1 MLAPLNRLLENI
13 SVRAKLTLGFGVVM
27 LLTLLIATTGW
38 LGIRALGDRS
48 DRILDIAKLNDLTR
62 DVRNARLFY
71 SINPNAERAAA
82 VVKLLD
88 SLDSHL
94 ANDRSVF
101 HSPASRPLLENAST
115 VAKSYR
121 AHFNDFSQ
129 AVQARDATRAVFG
142 GHADEAVAQLKKLM
156 EMATSPSGDQAQ
168 IDSLVKAQTVVQQA
182 RFQLRGYS
190 YSLKPELQKPAKE
203 AIDDAIAYIKTLF
216 SHLPA
221 AMTADVQRLQQA
233 MSSYRDTVALFSDAQ
248 DKADSAQVQLDGDIK
263 NLLAA
268 TQQLSQDQIDQRRDD
283 VEAARNLLAGA
294 LLAALLLG
302 IIAAWVI
309 TRLIVGP
316 LMETLRRAE
325 QVASGN
331 LSDNATVSRRDELG
345 LLQLSMQRMT
355 LNLRELIGGLRDGV
369 IRISGAAEQLS
380 AVTEQTRKGVNNQR
394 HETDQVA
401 TAMNEMAATVQEVAR
416 NAEQASSA
424 AVNASHEARAGDEVL
439 AQAMTQIERLA
450 DEVGNS
456 TLAMSD
462 LKQESERIGSVLD
475 VIKSVAQQTNLLALN
490 AAIEAARA
498 GEAGRGFA
506 VVADEVRSLAQR
518 TQSSTEEIEQ
528 LISGLQGGTD
538 KVASSLDSSRAL
550 TDSSVELTRRAGASL
565 HGISE
570 SVQAIES
577 MNHQIA
583 TAAEQ
588 QSAVAE
594 EINRSVINVR
604 DISEQTSTA
613 SEETAASSVE
623 LTRLGN
629 HLQTLV
635 GKFTL

>member
-1 MLAPLNRLLENI
+1 MLAPLNRMLENI
-13 SVRAKLTLGFGVVM
+13 SVRAKLTLGFGIVM

-38 LGIRALGDRS
+38 LGIQALGERS

-62 DVRNARLFY
+62 DVRNGRLFY
-71 SINPNAERAAA
+71 SINPDAERAAA

-88 SLDSHL
+88 DIDSQL
-94 ANDRSVF
+94 AHDRLVF
-101 HSPASRPLLENAST
+101 HSQASLPLLETANT

-142 GHADEAVAQLKKLM
+142 GHADAAVAQLKKLM
-156 EMATSPSGDQAQ
+156 ETATSPSGDQAQ
-168 IDSLVKAQTVVQQA
+168 IDSLVKAQTLVQQA

-190 YSLKPELQKPAKE
+190 YSLKSELQKPARD
-203 AIDDAIAYIKTLF
+203 AIADAIAYIQTLTTR
-216 SHLPA
+216 LPA
-221 AMTADVQRLQQA
+221 SMTADVQGLQQA
-233 MSSYRDTVALFSDAQ
+233 MSNYRDTVALFAEAQ
-248 DKADSAQVQLDGDIK
+248 AKADSAQVQIDGDIK
-263 NLLAA
+263 NLLAT
-268 TQQLSQDQIDQRRDD
+268 TQQLAQDQIDQRQDD
-283 VEAARNLLAGA
+283 VLDARNLLAGA
-294 LLAALLLG
+294 LLAAMLLG
-302 IIAAWVI
+302 IFAAWTI

-325 QVASGN
+325 QVANGN
-331 LSDNATVSRRDELG
+331 LSDNTVVSRRDELG
-345 LLQLSMQRMT
+345 QLQLSMQRMI

-369 IRISGAAEQLS
+369 VRISGAAEQLS
-380 AVTEQTRKGVNNQR
+380 AITEQTRNGVNNQR
-394 HETDQVA
+394 QETDQVA

-424 AVNASHEARAGDEVL
+424 AVSASQEARAGDEVL
-439 AQAMTQIERLA
+439 AQAMAQIERLA
-450 DEVGNS
+450 GEVGNS
-456 TLAMSD
+456 TVAMND
-462 LKQESERIGSVLD
+462 LKQESDKIGSVLD

-538 KVASSLDSSRAL
+538 KVAISLESSRAL
-550 TDSSVELTRRAGASL
+550 THSSVELTRQAGASL

-583 TAAEQ
+583 TAAEE

-613 SEETAASSVE
+613 SEETASSSVE

-629 HLQTLV
+629 HLQMLV